1 VPRAPLLL
9 LLAVAL
15 LLSGCR
21 FDVAAD
27 LTISRDGAATAAL
40 ELRVDREALTRLDA
54 LEVDPTAEL
63 AAAGGQVPGWEVTR
77 VADEDGSLTV
87 RLTRSTV
94 DAASAADALRELS
107 AGLVEADPALLLDL
121 DIDVGDDGAVRVDG
135 TAELRPPATAGVA
148 VDGEPV
154 GPEAG
159 ALARMTAEAVDASF
173 SLTVPGELQ
182 EHDADTVDGRTA
194 TWNLDAGEAR
204 RIQATAAA
212 PGDVTPWLLAGGAA
226 ALLLLAVGVLGW
238 RRRRREGAAV

>member
-27 LTISRDGAATAAL
+27 LTISRDGAATATL
-40 ELRVDREALTRLDA
+40 ELRADPEALTRLDV

-63 AAAGGQVPGWEVTR
+63 ATAAGQVPDWEITR
-77 VADEDGSLTV
+77 VMDEDGSLTV

-107 AGLVEADPALLLDL
+107 AGLDEADPALLLDL
-121 DIDVGDDGAVRVDG
+121 DIDVGEDGSVRLDG
-135 TAELRPPATAGVA
+135 TAELRPPATAGVT

-154 GPEAG
+154 GPDAG
-159 ALARMTAEAVDASF
+159 ALDRMTAEAVDASF
-173 SLTVPGELQ
+173 SVTVPGELRQ
-182 EHDADTVDGRTA
+182 HDSDTVDGRTA
-194 TWNLDAGEAR
+194 TWNLEAGEAR
-204 RIQATAAA
+204 PIQATASA
-212 PGDVTPWLLAGGAA
+212 PTDTTLWLLAGGAA
-226 ALLLLAVGVLGW
+226 ALLLLAVGVLVRWW
-238 RRRRREGAAV
+238 RRRR